1 MTSPRPL
8 LWKGLAAV
16 DWLGLAIGLLS
27 LRLVLGWEF
36 FEAGIEKLGGENW
49 FTDIHDR
56 FPFPFDLV
64 PPAVSWQL
72 ATWFEILGGVAL
84 VFGVMTRFFSLSLV
98 VLTVVAIA
106 SVHWP
111 DSWGTLSE
119 LYQGYGFTDKGFGNF
134 KLPVLFLGMLLPLI
148 FAGPGRLS
156 FDYWARR
163 RFAAG
168 EGKTARVQGV
178 GQIAAQG

>member
-111 DSWGTLSE
+111 ASWASASE
-119 LYQGYGFTDKGFGNF
+119 LLKGYVITDQGFGNF
-134 KLPVLFLGMLLPLI
+134 KLPVLYIGMLLPLLLM
-148 FAGPGRLS
+148 GPGRLS
-156 FDYWARR
+156 VDHVLRR
-163 RFAAG
+163 KLEPQPVALRHHRSASAG
-168 EGKTARVQGV
+168 
-178 GQIAAQG
+178 